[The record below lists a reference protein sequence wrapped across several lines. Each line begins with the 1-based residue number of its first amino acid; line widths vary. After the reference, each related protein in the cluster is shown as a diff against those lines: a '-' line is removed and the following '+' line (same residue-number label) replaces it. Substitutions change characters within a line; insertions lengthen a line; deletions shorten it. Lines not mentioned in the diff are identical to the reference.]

1 MNTQNLIYVVRSLKY
16 LWVKDA
22 SKLFVSSIDLAAKQ
36 FRNSLRQDILFS
48 LNGRFE
54 RGVALANQ
62 GAACPYFDPN
72 LPDKHHLFQ
81 VRSANQSRPPYFYMV
96 DLDAGTCECP
106 DHWKGH
112 FCKHRIA
119 SHIIEILN
127 YNQQMAAPSNA
138 QTSSTTFALKDNQ
151 AQQPLVASAKVTE
164 GATSIPETSLETTNN
179 AVIWGVIKHQGQ
191 WLGVEVLAMQ
201 DEKAT
206 IRALPKI
213 IAGNKLQPQFP
224 FEGKR
229 CTITIP
235 KKHIFHVKIF
245 Q

>member
-1 MNTQNLIYVVRSLKY
+1 MNTQNLVYVVRSLRH
-16 LWVKDA
+16 LWVKEKPMLFA
-22 SKLFVSSIDLAAKQ
+22 SPIDLAAEQ
-36 FRNSLRQDILFS
+36 FRKLLRQDILLG

-54 RGVALANQ
+54 RGVALAKQ
-62 GAACPYFDPN
+62 GAARPYIDPN
-72 LPDKHHLFQ
+72 LPNKLHLFQ
-81 VRSANQSRPPYFYMV
+81 VRSANQSRPPYSYKV
-96 DLDAGTCECP
+96 DLEAGTCECP
-106 DHWKGH
+106 DHGKGH

-127 YNQQMAAPSNA
+127 YNQQMAAASNA
-138 QTSSTTFALKDNQ
+138 QSSSTTHVLKDQ
-151 AQQPLVASAKVTE
+151 APGANALVTE
-164 GATSIPETSLETTNN
+164 GANSLPETSLEATHN
-179 AVIWGVIKHQGQ
+179 AVIWGVIKHQGK

-229 CTITIP
+229 CTTTIP
-235 KKHIFHVKIF
+235 KNHIFHVKIF